1 MKILSTTSWQRQGSC
16 ILFGLTEIQELLN
29 QKAMVSLREFL
40 SWRNNVPD
48 DPPIPEDADTILV
61 CGLETVMDTLSAEE
75 AQEFLQY
82 QVRPVI
88 KNIQDIWTNT
98 GVAFGFL
105 QGSMSFKETNGS
117 REEVLFLRSDNQEV
131 HISEGLW
138 DGTAE
143 LNMQRLETTFIS
155 DNQKVPIGYYV
166 KRIS

>member
-88 KNIQDIWTNT
+88 KNIQDT
-98 GVAFGFL
+98 
-105 QGSMSFKETNGS
+105 E
-117 REEVLFLRSDNQEV
+117 
-131 HISEGLW
+131 
-138 DGTAE
+138 
-143 LNMQRLETTFIS
+143 
-155 DNQKVPIGYYV
+155 
-166 KRIS
+166 

>member
-1 MKILSTTSWQRQGSC
+1 MKILSNTSWKRQGSC

-29 QKAMVSLREFL
+29 EKSMVSLKEFL
-40 SWRNNVPD
+40 SWRKDVPD

-98 GVAFGFL
+98 GVAFGFP
-105 QGSMSFKETNGS
+105 QGCMSFKETHGS
-117 REEVLFLRSDNQEV
+117 REEVLFLRSDNQAV

>member
-1 MKILSTTSWQRQGSC
+1 MKILSNTSWKRQGSC

-29 QKAMVSLREFL
+29 EKSMVSLKEFL

-61 CGLETVMDTLSAEE
+61 CGLETVMDTLSAED

-98 GVAFGFL
+98 GVAFGFP

-117 REEVLFLRSDNQEV
+117 IPAQRQPGSAYFRGIVGWNRRIKYAKAGDHIHLR
-131 HISEGLW
+131 
-138 DGTAE
+138 
-143 LNMQRLETTFIS
+143 
-155 DNQKVPIGYYV
+155 
-166 KRIS
+166 